1 MRPAKERLF
10 VLSMLA
16 LLATSFTSADI
27 KVNDAYSQTT
37 IYLDAPT
44 VVRARE
50 NFTVSIKV
58 ADAVDLWGWQV
69 RLKWDPALM
78 EFVHAVEG
86 DFLKTGGVT
95 AWGLGQIASEGWVL
109 ITAHLEMPNSVSGSG
124 TLANVTLHCTGSGGS
139 ALNLVQT
146 RLFSPPQSVPWN
158 GYGDA
163 NGDGV
168 IDVFDIVVFFDPWA
182 FAYGTSIG
190 DPSYNPSVDF
200 NSDGFVDYF
209 DLLCTLLN
217 EGGEYPNPVLVPVEF
232 AHNAMDDWVEQK
244 AEFPVT
250 WRWVNGSDFEDV
262 WYAAYV
268 GFECNNI
275 VQDFNFTQPLDY
287 LSFNVLS
294 TDPGYCNATIPKL
307 FMSGAFQVLSNNTLT
322 PSIITWNRT
331 HTSIYFTYDQGTHNI
346 QIRGEI
352 ATKIRGLWNLSD
364 VNGDGIVD
372 IFDIVRVALDFSWK
386 EP

>member
-1 MRPAKERLF
+1 
-10 VLSMLA
+10 MLA
-16 LLATSFTSADI
+16 LLATPFISADI

-44 VVRARE
+44 VVRACE

-58 ADAVDLWGWQV
+58 ADAVDLWGCQV
-69 RLKWDPALM
+69 KLTWDPALM
-78 EFVHAVEG
+78 EFVDVVEG
-86 DFLKTGGVT
+86 DFLKTGGLTIWGQGQVT
-95 AWGLGQIASEGWVL
+95 SKGWVL
-109 ITAHLEMPNSVSGSG
+109 ITVHLEMLNSVSGSG

-158 GYGDA
+158 GYGDF
-163 NGDGV
+163 NGDGQ
-168 IDVFDIVVFFDPWA
+168 IDIFDLACVA
-182 FAYGTSIG
+182 THYGSSIG
-190 DPSYNPSVDF
+190 DPGYNPGADF

-209 DLLCTLLN
+209 DLLCSELN
-217 EGGEYPNPVLVPVEF
+217 YGQNYPDPVLVPVEF
-232 AHNAMDDWVEQK
+232 AHIAMDGWIVQK

-268 GFECNNI
+268 GFECNNL

-287 LSFNVLS
+287 ISFNILS

-352 ATKIRGLWNLSD
+352 ATKIRGLWQLSD
-364 VNGDGIVD
+364 VNGDGLVD
-372 IFDIVRVALDFSWK
+372 IFDIVTVALDFSWE

>member
-1 MRPAKERLF
+1 MRTTKERLF

-16 LLATSFTSADI
+16 LLATPFISADI

-44 VVRARE
+44 VVRVCE

-69 RLKWDPALM
+69 RLKWDTALM
-78 EFVHAVEG
+78 EFVDVVEG

-95 AWGLGQIASEGWVL
+95 LWSGGPIIPEGSILIGAYLQYDVL
-109 ITAHLEMPNSVSGSG
+109 NSVSGSG
-124 TLANVTLHCTGSGGS
+124 ILANVTLHCTGSGGS

-146 RLFSPPQSVPWN
+146 KLFSPPQSVPWN

-163 NGDGV
+163 TGDGA
-168 IDVFDIVVFFDPWA
+168 IDVFDVVTVAVA
-182 FAYGTSIG
+182 FGTSIG
-190 DPSYNPSVDF
+190 DPFYDPRADF
-200 NSDGFVDYF
+200 NSDGFVDLF
-209 DLLCTLLN
+209 DLMCADVNCGAT
-217 EGGEYPNPVLVPVEF
+217 YPDPVHIPFEF
-232 AHNAMDDWVEQK
+232 AHNAMDGWVEQK

-268 GFECNNI
+268 GFECNNL

-287 LSFNVLS
+287 MSFNVLS

-352 ATKIRGLWNLSD
+352 ATKIRGLWQLSD
-364 VNGDGIVD
+364 VNGDGLVD
-372 IFDIVRVALDFSWK
+372 IFDIVTVALDFSWE